1 MASDNKKTP
10 GALPG
15 PPGPPP
21 TLQEYR
27 KEQARLRE
35 MIEKQKQ
42 LSKRLVRVPILALF
56 SFNTQAPKVTCH
68 SLFLIRNPFITG
80 AARRYHHSEG
90 IRIP

>member
-56 SFNTQAPKVTCH
+56 FFNT
-68 SLFLIRNPFITG
+68 
-80 AARRYHHSEG
+80 
-90 IRIP
+90 